1 MDLERAYV
9 AGFNEKERISYEI
22 AQSLLGSSFDLS
34 KSNGFQAYKKK
45 IKAAAQQTAPSG
57 KPAPLGSN

>member
-1 MDLERAYV
+1 MDLERDFV

-22 AQSLLGSSFDLS
+22 AQRLLGSSFDLS

-45 IKAAAQQTAPSG
+45 IKVAQQTVPSE

>member
-1 MDLERAYV
+1 MDLERDFV

-45 IKAAAQQTAPSG
+45 IKVAQQTAPSE